1 MEDDPIEVAERRLNF
16 FAVPGG
22 KDEDSPT
29 AAVVEVDGTADDTA
43 DGPADGTANEI
54 ADGTA
59 DATAEV
65 TADVTAEDARP
76 APVAAT
82 LRGDCVIET
91 ACPLTPKDCLKRSG
105 SVTGDDESPWKQMR
119 KIGTSASSS
128 PAPATLSTRL
138 AGVQATKTIAEQQFA
153 ALTPLVAIWNQCLQ
167 SKTSSVL
174 LVSWQDYVQSPVDRR
189 TGIQTQAYHAWGL
202 TTESNWVKVS
212 SYGRTAV
219 NFHNFIKATGRDYCH
234 LKFSALRHMR
244 KIGNSGGDAG
254 VHSFK
259 VEDGCKYE
267 IDNSQY
273 ANLSQAPS
281 PEFRTDFG
289 DFLGVQDNSRCFI
302 LCKIHEVFG
311 IENATVTCS
320 ERLPVQLIDMYGNL
334 RKATVWPPTCNWEIW
349 KPGAVVTILGCF
361 ANMSYNAWSLPSDCC
376 VMMDS
381 TTNSNQ
387 FPKDIIS
394 TTW

>member
-1 MEDDPIEVAERRLNF
+1 
-16 FAVPGG
+16 
-22 KDEDSPT
+22 
-29 AAVVEVDGTADDTA
+29 
-43 DGPADGTANEI
+43 
-54 ADGTA
+54 
-59 DATAEV
+59 
-65 TADVTAEDARP
+65 
-76 APVAAT
+76 
-82 LRGDCVIET
+82 
-91 ACPLTPKDCLKRSG
+91 
-105 SVTGDDESPWKQMR
+105 
-119 KIGTSASSS
+119 
-128 PAPATLSTRL
+128 
-138 AGVQATKTIAEQQFA
+138 
-153 ALTPLVAIWNQCLQ
+153 
-167 SKTSSVL
+167 
-174 LVSWQDYVQSPVDRR
+174 
-189 TGIQTQAYHAWGL
+189 
-202 TTESNWVKVS
+202 
-212 SYGRTAV
+212 
-219 NFHNFIKATGRDYCH
+219 
-234 LKFSALRHMR
+234 MR

-281 PEFRTDFG
+281 PSVRTDFG

-311 IENATVTCS
+311 IENATPSCS
-320 ERLPVQLIDMYGNL
+320 ERLPVQLIDMCGNL

-361 ANMSYNAWSLPSDCC
+361 VNMTFNAWSLPADCC
-376 VMMDS
+376 VMMDR